1 MKCVLLDLADKHL
14 LSSSHLVRALH
25 LLAMQRKRQLGNVII
40 SKDIA
45 AGIAMEY
52 YSTERGLSDASP

>member
-1 MKCVLLDLADKHL
+1 

-45 AGIAMEY
+45 AGIAMQY